1 MENKIIN
8 QQNLINKIN
17 TYIKQKKKHILFIM
31 FILIIFTIGIVIL
44 NYYNMNQNEKISEKY
59 IKAGIYLSSQNEK
72 KSKEIYKEIILSK
85 NKFYSLLALNNL
97 IENKLEENNDEIIK
111 LFTVVENI
119 KNEKEQIN
127 LIKLKKSLFL
137 LKISKTVE
145 ANNLLKEIISSNSIW
160 KDAALEVLK

>member
-97 IENKLEENNDEIIK
+97 IENKLEENNDEIMK

>member
-137 LKISKTVE
+137 LKISKIVE